1 MLNRKYELISLASLD
16 FYTEGPAVDQF
27 GNIYFTMLSGE
38 NIMQLKPDGELI
50 VWGKSSCPN
59 GQIIIANGE
68 HLVCDSKLGKVLR
81 FSSEGQLMGAVS
93 SETCA
98 GIKVNVPND
107 LLMDEHGNLYFTDSI
122 RHHGAVFCIAQNGE
136 ERVIASAL
144 DYPNGLV
151 LSNDRKTL
159 FVAESYQNR
168 IISIPLNDAEQP
180 ASDIKVFIDLP
191 QNPSGD
197 PIGNLPD
204 GIAMDSQGMMA
215 IAHYGMAAVHL
226 VSTTGNLMETI
237 DTGLACTSNVYF
249 VDDQTLVVTG
259 GSGEPG
265 PGAVLTI
272 KL

>member
-1 MLNRKYELISLASLD
+1 MKKKHEMITMAAVD
-16 FYTEGPAVDQF
+16 FYTEGPATDQY

-38 NIMQLKPDGELI
+38 NIMQLKADGEML

-59 GQIIIANGE
+59 GQIILANGD

-81 FSSEGQLMGAVS
+81 FSPQGHLIGAAS
-93 SETCA
+93 GEICA

-107 LLMDEHGNLYFTDSI
+107 LLMDDHGNLYFTDSI

-136 ERVIASAL
+136 EIRIASGL

-151 LSNDRKTL
+151 LSVDKKNL

-168 IISIPLNDAEQP
+168 IISIPLNDLGRPSGEFE
-180 ASDIKVFIDLP
+180 VFIDLP
-191 QNPSGD
+191 KNPSGN

-204 GIAMDSQGMMA
+204 GIAMNSQGIMA
-215 IAHYGMAAVHL
+215 IAHYGMAAVQL
-226 VSTTGNLMETI
+226 VSTTGSLIETI

-249 VDDQTLVVTG
+249 WDDQTLVVTG
-259 GSGEPG
+259 GSNEPG
-265 PGAVLTI
+265 PGAVLQI

>member
-1 MLNRKYELISLASLD
+1 MITIAAVD
-16 FYTEGPAVDQF
+16 FYTEGPAVDQA

-38 NIMQLKPDGELI
+38 NIMQLNADGEMH

-59 GQIIIANGE
+59 GQIILANGE

-81 FSSEGQLMGAVS
+81 FSPQGQLMGAVS
-93 SETCA
+93 GETCA

-107 LLMDEHGNLYFTDSI
+107 LLMDDHGNLYFTDSI
-122 RHHGAVFCIAQNGE
+122 RHHGAVFCIAQNGDE
-136 ERVIASAL
+136 ILIASGL

-151 LSNDRKTL
+151 LSNDKKNL

-168 IISIPLNDAEQP
+168 IIRIPLTDAGKR
-180 ASDIKVFIDLP
+180 SGDIDVFIDLP
-191 QNPSGD
+191 QNPSGN

-204 GIAMDSQGMMA
+204 GIAMNSKSIMA
-215 IAHYGMAAVHL
+215 IAHYGMAAVQL
-226 VSTTGNLMETI
+226 VSNTGDLIETI

-249 VDDQTLVVTG
+249 LDDQTLIVTG
-259 GSGEPG
+259 GSNEPG
-265 PGAVLTI
+265 PGAVLKI